1 MNKNIFSF
9 NKQYFVLLIIF
20 SMNFI
25 WTQGAGMI
33 ASSGKSYIF
42 IEGSNQN
49 EDMEFGSI
57 NGTTLGGG
65 YIFNNN
71 IEFALFY
78 MMQEIESNLTL
89 DYNLDGYWAG
99 LYYHD
104 KLWKERNNFPIN
116 FRFGIFYNEAEAQAR
131 WLTNL
136 GTKISAQ
143 LTGFGGS
150 IYSNSYSFSLISL
163 VGFFDLHSISS
174 KSIIT
179 YGANSSS
186 EKTNMTSTTIG
197 LIINYENFYISPI
210 MGKIDDTDEVQIV
223 LGMLLP
229 Q

>member
-1 MNKNIFSF
+1 MNKNIFSS

-25 WTQGAGMI
+25 WTQYAGML

-57 NGTTLGGG
+57 NGTVLGGG

-71 IEFALFY
+71 IEFDLFY
-78 MMQEIESNLTL
+78 MMQEIES
-89 DYNLDGYWAG
+89 DIIPKYNLDGYFAG

-116 FRFGIFYNEAEAQAR
+116 FRFGIFYEEGEAQAR

-136 GTKISAQ
+136 GMKISAR
-143 LTGFGGS
+143 LSGFGGS
-150 IYSNSYSFSLISL
+150 IYSNSYSFSIISL
-163 VGFFDLHSISS
+163 IGFLDLHSMKS

-179 YGANSSS
+179 YGANYSS

-197 LIINYENFYISPI
+197 LIINYENFYISPM
-210 MGKIDDTDEVQIV
+210 MGKIDDIDEVQIV

>member
-1 MNKNIFSF
+1 M
-9 NKQYFVLLIIF
+9 L
-20 SMNFI
+20 
-25 WTQGAGMI
+25 

-42 IEGSNQN
+42 IEGNNQN
-49 EDMEFGSI
+49 EDMEFGSM

-65 YIFNNN
+65 YIFKNN
-71 IEFALFY
+71 IEFNLAY
-78 MMQEIESNLTL
+78 MMQELKSDIIPE
-89 DYNLDGYWAG
+89 YNLDGYLMG

-104 KLWKERNNFPIN
+104 KLWKERNDFPIN
-116 FRFGIFYNEAEAQAR
+116 LRFGIFYNEAEAQAR

-143 LTGFGGS
+143 LTGFGGG

-179 YGANSSS
+179 YSDNSSYS
-186 EKTNMTSTTIG
+186 EKANMTSTTIG
-197 LIINYENFYISPI
+197 LIINYGNFYISP
-210 MGKIDDTDEVQIV
+210 MMAKIDDTEKVQMVFGI
-223 LGMLLP
+223 LLP